1 MFKYVHHIHF
11 VVRNR
16 DEMVAYL
23 ERNFGLK
30 PESVDDLE
38 DMGSKWATYRVGQTI
53 VDFVE
58 PVKPGI
64 DFDVFLKKNGP
75 GIMHVAWAVDNV
87 RQLAE
92 DLTANGNRLMTG
104 GNTVDFVTTSP
115 RDGYISTNIEIEDSL
130 GIWFSLIEA

>member
-30 PESVDDLE
+30 PEGVDDLE